1 MAREEV
7 VPDVVKVIVREVRAA
22 GRWRAGVRVRMSMPV
37 VVRFAR
43 AVVAA
48 GHGMVTGSQSECWGS
63 RLVRVRV
70 WRRGRV
76 KMLRCRRAPVSS
88 V

>member
-1 MAREEV
+1 MARELV
-7 VPDVVKVIVREVRAA
+7 VPSVVKVMDREERAR
-22 GRWRAGVRVRMSMPV
+22 GVWRAGVSVRMSMPV
-37 VVRFAR
+37 VVRLIR
-43 AVVAA
+43 AVVA
-48 GHGMVTGSQSECWGS
+48 GGQGMVTGSQSECCGE

-76 KMLRCRRAPVSS
+76 KTLRCRSKPVSS